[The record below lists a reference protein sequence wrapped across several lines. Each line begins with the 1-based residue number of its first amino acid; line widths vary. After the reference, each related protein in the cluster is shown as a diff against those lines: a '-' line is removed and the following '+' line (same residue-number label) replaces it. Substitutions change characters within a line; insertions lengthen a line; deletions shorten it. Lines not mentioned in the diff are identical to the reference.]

1 MMLVKKLNFCNKR
14 TNMINIFKKKS
25 FNNDE
30 KSEILLKMNKLYW
43 NQKMQVSILKFCN
56 IQANMINIS

>member
-1 MMLVKKLNFCNKR
+1 ML
-14 TNMINIFKKKS
+14 NIFKKTS